1 MLAAKM
7 AAGLAVAISLWG
19 QAADPK
25 GSVVGTVVNSATGQ
39 PVSAVE
45 LSLGPS
51 GPGEALATT
60 TDAEGKF
67 RFDHVKPGR
76 YSLRGSKAGYERGN
90 YGATDV
96 GGRGRTLAVTNQ
108 DITGL
113 EFRLIPLGIIQGKVL
128 NRNGDPVPGV
138 TIACG
143 FEDIYG
149 APPTMEP
156 LKNATDER
164 GEFRLPDMPPGRYY
178 VQALPPPPAKLED
191 DGTNLPAYYPSAANF
206 SEAQAIPLRAGQE
219 ASGIKITVRDAP
231 VYRVSGKVTGTAWR
245 GRYAD
250 LDLFLVPRTGA
261 GGPMLGKTYSR
272 AISQRVGGS
281 HAVQPDGS
289 FELHGVEKGEYELV
303 SSFQSPT
310 ARVAVS
316 VTNRNVEGVVVPLGD
331 IVQLSVRFQTETE
344 TKGVSCA
351 ILIYPLDNDPS
362 LADIT
367 GQTKIDSTLTF
378 RAIPGN
384 YAPMV
389 RCQPGNWAMKSARL
403 EVGVGAQDVLDAGV
417 DLTGIS
423 GSATLTV
430 VVGQGVGTVAA
441 TVKDGD
447 KPAPGKWVTLIPDPL
462 RPGRAGQEASGWS
475 DDTGRVVM
483 AGVAPGEY
491 RVYAWRQASLLQSSC
506 HP

>member
-1 MLAAKM
+1 
-7 AAGLAVAISLWG
+7 
-19 QAADPK
+19 
-25 GSVVGTVVNSATGQ
+25 VNSATGQ
-39 PVSAVE
+39 PVRAVE
-45 LSLGPS
+45 LSLAAS
-51 GPGEALATT
+51 GRGEALATT

-67 RFDHVKPGR
+67 RFDRVKPGR

-90 YGATDV
+90 YGATDF

-143 FEDIYG
+143 FEDMYG

-178 VQALPPPPAKLED
+178 VQALPPPPARPGDE
-191 DGTNLPAYYPSAANF
+191 GANLPAYYPAAANF

-219 ASGIKITVRDAP
+219 ASGIKITLREAP
-231 VYRVSGKVTGTAWR
+231 VYRVRGKVTGAVWR
-245 GRYAD
+245 GAYSD
-250 LDLFLVPRTGA
+250 LDLFLVPRADA

-289 FELHGVEKGEYELV
+289 FELHGVERGEYELV
-303 SSFQSPT
+303 SSFQAPV

-316 VTNRNVEGVVVPLGD
+316 VTNRDVEGVIVPLGD
-331 IVQLSVRFQTETE
+331 IVQLSVRFQAERET
-344 TKGVSCA
+344 TGLSCA
-351 ILIYPLDNDPS
+351 VLVYPLDNDPA
-362 LADIT
+362 LADMA
-367 GQTKIDSTLTF
+367 GQTRIDSLLTF
-378 RAIPGN
+378 RAMPGK

-389 RCQPGNWAMKSARL
+389 RCQPGNWALKSARL
-403 EVGVGAQDVLDAGV
+403 EAGVGAQDVLDAGV
-417 DLTGIS
+417 DLSGIS

-430 VVGQGVGTVAA
+430 VVGQGVGTVVA

-447 KPAPGKWVTLIPDPL
+447 KPAPGKWLTLIPDPS
-462 RPGRAGQEASGWS
+462 RPGRAGLEASGWS
-475 DDTGRVVM
+475 DDAGRVVM
-483 AGVAPGEY
+483 AGVAPGDY
-491 RVYAWRQASLLQSSC
+491 RVYAWRQASVSESSVHPEFLKRFEAQSAKVTVRAGEQAQVETRIIQ
-506 HP
+506 P